1 MLADGNTWNTDTN
14 GPGLSFY
21 KHRDGDGNQYV
32 QAFIGTRGVW
42 GSNNTDLRFYVNN
55 SGGANLLPT
64 SPQMVI
70 DGANGHVGI
79 SQTSPNA
86 YLHLGSANA
95 VGTETNPVIQIGGTN
110 TYRLGLYTES
120 EAGVI
125 DAANGDNG
133 LIIKTKT
140 KGSHTVF
147 RSSGAVWHPEYDN
160 QGDYTSYICS
170 ISEFGSNDGANGRYL
185 HIMLQITGGDMFWLE
200 GIGYHYSPA
209 SSRYGRMGGYYY
221 GSGPGIYAST
231 YVSDF
236 KTGYQLGSSR
246 IEVVF
251 DTGGSNVTNRWGS
264 YVFRGGTDTITAS
277 NPIELVQYTWSS
289 GTGQVFPAQ

>member
-1 MLADGNTWNTDTN
+1 VTLHQGIAAWSVGRGAGIRWVGDTSRTMAGISTYVFGFEDTGLAFET
-14 GPGLSFY
+14 
-21 KHRDGDGNQYV
+21 
-32 QAFIGTRGVW
+32 
-42 GSNNTDLRFYVNN
+42 
-55 SGGANLLPT
+55 GGANSTGNLNPT
-64 SPQMVI
+64 TRMVI
-70 DGANGHVGI
+70 DHDGKVGI